1 MNNEIFA
8 KLVIYN
14 QLFKELDQLY
24 HNYAKSSGLSDTMF
38 WIIYS
43 IQERSEAYTQKELC
57 DIWFYS
63 RQTVNSALKNLE
75 EQKLIELIPSP
86 DNRKNKQIFL
96 TSSGKELAMN
106 VIRPLMEAEENAF
119 SKLGE
124 KNLDEFLRLTQK
136 HNNLLNIEIKKI
148 IKMSSENVSSQ

>member
-136 HNNLLNIEIKKI
+136 HNNLLDIEIKKI
-148 IKMSSENVSSQ
+148 MKMSSENVSSQ

>member
-1 MNNEIFA
+1 MNDVIFS
-8 KLVIYN
+8 KLSIYN

-63 RQTVNSALKNLE
+63 RQTVNSALKHLE

-86 DNRKNKQIFL
+86 DNRKNKLIFF
-96 TSSGKELAMN
+96 TPSGKDLAMK
-106 VIRPLMEAEENAF
+106 IILPLMEAEENAF

-124 KNLDEFLRLTQK
+124 KNFDKFLHLTRK
-136 HNNLLNIEIKKI
+136 HNDLLDVEIKKI
-148 IKMSSENVSSQ
+148 MEMSSEDLSSQ